1 MDITLLRK
9 NDKFLGAYL
18 APQGLLL
25 DAGEGVGEV
34 IKELGL
40 NPLSAILTCV
50 TGDLV
55 SGLEEVFP
63 EVGNAGLMLPKVG
76 DDTTIEK
83 FSVGTKGAKRYG
95 YRIKTPDGELV
106 YAPQFD
112 RLEKA
117 RIAHAD
123 VAILD
128 PGDRGDSNDPA
139 GASHRSFEARKRMAE
154 NAGVKNV
161 LWIDESE
168 TSVEL
173 AVKVFKKVNDAEKA
187 KMKDGHPSSDFLVV
201 EDANDTATWH
211 MPVYDAEHM
220 GAAWA
225 ALHEGFRGN
234 KYEGPNKSEAIKKLT
249 AMYKKMGKPTPGEKK
264 MMKSMDLTGMVEMVR
279 MAFSRQFSGKPGY
292 FHVERVYD
300 DHVIVCDGYGMDG
313 KTYVVN
319 YSQKDDEYTFDEM
332 TQWQEVK
339 MEMVYQP
346 VEKSELLVE
355 KSDDGTYQWTAISSN
370 SFRDTDGEVV
380 STQAMDFAIEIAK
393 KRGSYGNLVWE
404 HFDELP
410 IGVCKSQQRVGNFL
424 VETGTFLDTPLG
436 QKAAEKIKSAEPGK
450 YRISIGFKYWQ
461 GTKSDDGEYSIIDIF
476 HRACTDH
483 PANKGTA
490 LEVNKSMKQL
500 TDEVK
505 ATVMKDLGLTQE
517 ELDAVLKAVTPAKEE
532 IKSEET
538 KTALKSEE
546 VAVETPDLGAT
557 VAALSEKVKAL
568 EAQLATVPTVTRDE
582 IMKSLAGAPK
592 GDITKTTEKGVEL
605 TEDEKNKL
613 AADLEAN
620 KSKDTPAP
628 GGFQSFYDMFTSK
641 KA

>member
-9 NDKFLGAYL
+9 DNKFLGAYL

-50 TGDLV
+50 TGDLTA
-55 SGLEEVFP
+55 GLEEVFP

-123 VAILD
+123 LAILD

-161 LWIDESE
+161 LWIDEGAGDYSL
-168 TSVEL
+168 VE
-173 AVKVFKKVNDAEKA
+173 KSFTAEKKAEA
-187 KMKDGHPSSDFLVV
+187 K
-201 EDANDTATWH
+201 T
-211 MPVYDAEHM
+211 
-220 GAAWA
+220 
-225 ALHEGFRGN
+225 
-234 KYEGPNKSEAIKKLT
+234 KKL
-249 AMYKKMGKPTPGEKK
+249 
-264 MMKSMDLTGMVEMVR
+264 KSVDLTAQVEMVR
-279 MAFSRQFSGKPGY
+279 HDFQEQFSDSPGY
-292 FHVERVYD
+292 FYVERVYD
-300 DHVIVCDGYGMDG
+300 DHVVACSGYGSG
-313 KTYVVN
+313 SKTYIVSYTTN
-319 YSQKDDEYTFDEM
+319 NDEHTFSEM
-332 TQWQEVK
+332 TQWQQVEPTL
-339 MEMVYQP
+339 VYQP

-355 KSDDGTYQWTAISSN
+355 KSEDGTFQWTAISSN

-404 HFDELP
+404 HYDELP

-532 IKSEET
+532 TKSEET
-538 KTALKSEE
+538 KTALKSDDKPSTSSD
-546 VAVETPDLGAT
+546 ETPVDLGAV
-557 VAALSEKVKAL
+557 VAALSEEVKAL
-568 EAQLATVPTVTRDE
+568 KAQVAIQPTVTRDE

-592 GDITKTTEKGVEL
+592 GEITKTTEKGVEL
-605 TEDEKNKL
+605 TEAEKAKL

-620 KSKDTPAP
+620 KSKDVPAQ